1 MLARRFRQTKAPRPR
16 TPAAATAPS
25 ATPALPPPSSSS
37 PWGRAAASASTTPW
51 SLAVALALAALI
63 CSAAGA
69 GEGDLLYARPSAA
82 GAGEGELVC
91 AWSSSSAAAGAGAGE
106 GGLVYAWSSS
116 AAAGASEEGA
126 ATGAALRGEGASAAA
141 EAEAVGGCEIGECA
155 GCESAAGRGA
165 DAGGSA
171 VSSSDRAVAA
181 KRTRRRRRT
190 VRARGNVGGAIDGE
204 EGSRQIS
211 ARLLVV
217 RVWYVWVWW
226 AGGAFIY
233 LYLYTSGW
241 KQMEQHGLL
250 ETWKWERCS
259 RSEERTPS
267 HQANHC
273 VSAPGTVRRRSLRR
287 GTRERHSP
295 ASLLVCCR
303 LEKLSDLL
311 VWQWATV
318 ENAVQLG
325 PTGPYQQ
332 LLAQMPN
339 PTIAAPRTRLGGPS
353 RLVCQTAVVT
363 DVPG

>member
-16 TPAAATAPS
+16 TAAAATAPS
-25 ATPALPPPSSSS
+25 ATPALPPPFISS
-37 PWGRAAASASTTPW
+37 PRGRAAASASTTPW

-91 AWSSSSAAAGAGAGE
+91 AWSSSSPLCSSSAAAGAGAGAGE

-126 ATGAALRGEGASAAA
+126 ATGAVLRGEGAS
-141 EAEAVGGCEIGECA
+141 AEAVGGCEIGE
-155 GCESAAGRGA
+155 CESAAGRGA
-165 DAGGSA
+165 DAGGSSSD
-171 VSSSDRAVAA
+171 VSSWDRAVAA
-181 KRTRRRRRT
+181 KRTTRRRT

-217 RVWYVWVWW
+217 RVWYVVWVWW

-233 LYLYTSGW
+233 LHLYLYIRADG
-241 KQMEQHGLL
+241 L
-250 ETWKWERCS
+250 ETWRWERCS

-287 GTRERHSP
+287 GTRELHSP
-295 ASLLVCCR
+295 SSLLVCCR

-311 VWQWATV
+311 IWQWATV

-325 PTGPYQQ
+325 STGPYQQ

-339 PTIAAPRTRLGGPS
+339 PTIAARP
-353 RLVCQTAVVT
+353 
-363 DVPG
+363 D